1 MADECAVT
9 TLVSA
14 QFHVPSLH
22 SLSDTHRTSPHHH
35 QVAKV
40 PPPTPNKVLLS
51 PCMGLSLRSSS
62 YCFNYLFCKGVHWL
76 RSISKVSCYTP
87 DGFST
92 QNALTALLA
101 RWFSSLTP
109 VLRAQKNSLA
119 QVASPILRRHDSF
132 LEFKAVIQAT
142 VQAPGKFPA
151 VWDQASHPAT
161 CVSHSE
167 WEGEIIC
174 STKAVD

>member
-1 MADECAVT
+1 MCSGNFGISI
-9 TLVSA
+9 VSCS
-14 QFHVPSLH
+14 FPPLPLRH
-22 SLSDTHRTSPHHH
+22 SQDLS
-35 QVAKV
+35 
-40 PPPTPNKVLLS
+40 PPPSGSKGALPTPSKVLLS

-62 YCFNYLFCKGVHWL
+62 YCFDYLFCKGVHWL

-92 QNALTALLA
+92 QNALTTLLA
-101 RWFSSLTP
+101 RWFSSLTS

-119 QVASPILRRHDSF
+119 QVASPILRRHNSF

-161 CVSHSE
+161 CISHSE